1 MIYPIGA
8 RRNDRY
14 RGPIESIK
22 LNCNINEL
30 SVNIQ
35 VLKDTFEKEENELTK
50 IKNNIEPI
58 SIKKCRFVIN
68 KMNDSLNII
77 KGGF

>member
-22 LNCNINEL
+22 LNCNNNEL
-30 SVNIQ
+30 RVNIQ
-35 VLKDTFEKEENELTK
+35 VLKDTFEKEENELIK
-50 IKNNIEPI
+50 IKNNIEPN
-58 SIKKCRFVIN
+58 SIKQCRFVIN

>member
-14 RGPIESIK
+14 RGPMESIK
-22 LNCNINEL
+22 LNCNNNEL
-30 SVNIQ
+30 RVNIQ
-35 VLKDTFEKEENELTK
+35 VLKDTFEKEENELIK
-50 IKNNIEPI
+50 IKNNIEPN
-58 SIKKCRFVIN
+58 SIKQCRFVIN